1 MKNTKRQLW
10 MGFLLLGLLISILFY
25 KGFYGIIIKIIFVV
39 IIIGII
45 IVIFDILKIINDTNK
60 YYQESERMSE
70 EYKEFYEKFF
80 ENGNNYQYYQKRTFK
95 GFENEEEYQENEF
108 DKNITKQD
116 IELSNA
122 LKFFGFRK
130 IQEVNPN
137 KLKKQYRD
145 LIKKAHPDNGGSI
158 QQTQEV
164 NKNYK
169 ILEKQFKK

>member
-1 MKNTKRQLW
+1 MFSVCGNVSK
-10 MGFLLLGLLISILFY
+10 LI
-25 KGFYGIIIKIIFVV
+25 
-39 IIIGII
+39 
-45 IVIFDILKIINDTNK
+45 DWAHATENK
-60 YYQESERMSE
+60 
-70 EYKEFYEKFF
+70 
-80 ENGNNYQYYQKRTFK
+80 
-95 GFENEEEYQENEF
+95 F

-116 IELSNA
+116 VELSNA

-130 IQEVNPN
+130 LQDINPT

-164 NKNYK
+164 NKYYK